1 MKREVLF
8 GGERVSEDGSR
19 RTEPRVK
26 PEVTVR
32 VTDIIL
38 PVKRRMPSSE
48 ERRVVRGSCFR
59 ERERAIE
66 RPICQA

>member
-1 MKREVLF
+1 MKSDVLF
-8 GGERVSEDGSR
+8 GGERESEEGSR
-19 RTEPRVK
+19 RTDPRVK
-26 PEVTVR
+26 PDVTVR
-32 VTDIIL
+32 VTEIIL
-38 PVKRRMPSSE
+38 PVKRRIPSSE

>member
-1 MKREVLF
+1 MKSEVLL
-8 GGERVSEDGSR
+8 GVEGESENGSR

-26 PEVTVR
+26 PEVTAR
-32 VTDIIL
+32 VTEIIL
-38 PVKRRMPSSE
+38 PVKRRMPSSFA
-48 ERRVVRGSCFR
+48 RREVRGSCFR